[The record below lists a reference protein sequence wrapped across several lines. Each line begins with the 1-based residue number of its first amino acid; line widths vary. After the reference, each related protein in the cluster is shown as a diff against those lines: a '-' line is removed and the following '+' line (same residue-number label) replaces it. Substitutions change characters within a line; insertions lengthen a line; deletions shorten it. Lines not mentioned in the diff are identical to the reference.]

1 MDEANNM
8 PNLLDHHASQAHTK
22 GLVDGLRR
30 IRGSVFD
37 AWTSRSR
44 SDSLHRAMGRTLD
57 DAFALALI
65 VEYLRRAR
73 PESVRI
79 RGVGDLAT
87 KADVGDMARLVE
99 TKRMPAWARFSSV
112 LNGKLTIPADIRKLL
127 FAQWLPS
134 LYATFDGELPI
145 TILGEF
151 HQMCLSAPLTG
162 RGPQN
167 ERRAKGAH
175 YTPAPLVDYMVGR
188 ALGQL
193 RADRSGCDAI
203 RVLDP
208 SCGCGAFLVAVLR
221 YLGTYRDKTAPV
233 LLCGSDIDA
242 RAVVLAGLSLV
253 LAALVPRA
261 DGRSALMAASVR
273 NRSLEV
279 QDFLAIDAWQNQ
291 EFDLI
296 IGAPPFIRVE
306 QMHSAYPD
314 RVREYRRTYS
324 TAQDGQFDLY
334 MPFIEKSVNLLKPGG
349 RLAFSVSNGF
359 LRNRSGAKLRQFLH
373 EHCSV
378 EEIIEFEDDRIYPD
392 ASVQI
397 AILLASKTE
406 PRVRTRYALVPED
419 RPVREQLGRVYR
431 PSCRFVSRSK
441 VLRISLPNG
450 SSDAWPLHSAQDGG
464 FLDHMDRV
472 ATALGQLPVRVSLGV
487 CTGAD
492 GVFLLRP
499 NGPPVGRITPVV
511 TRSGQQL
518 GLESAALRPIRR
530 ARQSTVSRGGGT
542 GHLCVFPYDTN
553 GEVLGER
560 AFRKTYP
567 MAYEYL
573 LTHRQR
579 LLSRR
584 LCPSQAWYA
593 LRKVDVVS
601 HFGKVK
607 IISPTVC
614 SARGFHLDT
623 DGVLCHHSLL
633 TISPLDR
640 SIDLHYLL
648 GILNSELLWRYISL
662 RSARMGGERRVLRLQ
677 LARRLPVVFPQTRAQ
692 RTLAARIA
700 RRCHRVGPS
709 ACVDDLVRELYGM

>member
-1 MDEANNM
+1 MNQVNNM
-8 PNLLDHHASQAHTK
+8 PNLLEHHASQAHMK
-22 GLVDGLRR
+22 GLVDGLRG

-37 AWTSRSR
+37 TWTSRCR
-44 SDSLHRAMGRTLD
+44 SDRLHRAIGRTLD
-57 DAFALALI
+57 DALALTLI

-79 RGVGDLAT
+79 RGVGDLAA
-87 KADVGDMARLVE
+87 KARIGDMARLAE
-99 TKRMPAWARFSSV
+99 TKRMPAWARFSGL
-112 LNGKLTIPADIRKLL
+112 LNGKLTMPADIRKLL
-127 FAQWLPS
+127 FAQSLPS
-134 LYATFDGELPI
+134 FYATFRDELPV
-145 TILGEF
+145 TILGDF
-151 HQMCLSAPLTG
+151 HQMCLSAPLT
-162 RGPQN
+162 RLGPHK

-188 ALGQL
+188 ALAQL
-193 RADRSGCDAI
+193 RDDGTARDAI

-221 YLGTYRDKTAPV
+221 HLGTHEDNTPRA

-261 DGRSALMAASVR
+261 DDRSALMAASAC
-273 NRSLEV
+273 NRSLVV

-296 IGAPPFIRVE
+296 IGGPPFIRVE
-306 QMHSAYPD
+306 QMHSTYPD
-314 RVREYRRTYS
+314 RVREYRRAYS

-334 MPFIEKSVNLLKPGG
+334 MPFIEKSFHLLRPGG
-349 RLAFSVSNGF
+349 RLAFSLSNSF
-359 LRNRSGAKLRQFLH
+359 LRSKSGARLRRFLSH
-373 EHCSV
+373 HCAV

-406 PRVRTRYALVPED
+406 ARVRTRYAFVPKN

-431 PSCRFVSRSK
+431 PSCRSVSRSK

-450 SSDAWPLHSAQDGG
+450 SSDAWPLHSAQDGA
-464 FLDHMDRV
+464 FLDHMDHV
-472 ATALGQLPVRVSLGV
+472 ATALGQLPVHVSLGL

-499 NGPPVGRITPVV
+499 NGPPVRRITPVV
-511 TRSGQQL
+511 TRSGQEL
-518 GLESAALRPIRR
+518 NLESGALKPIRR
-530 ARQSTVSRGGGT
+530 ARQSGVSLKEGP
-542 GHLCVFPYDTN
+542 GHLCVFPYDKS
-553 GEVLGER
+553 GEVLDEQV
-560 AFRKTYP
+560 FRKTYP

-573 LTHRQR
+573 LTYRQR

-584 LCPSQAWYA
+584 LCPSQPWYA
-593 LRKVDVVS
+593 LRKVDVAS
-601 HFGKVK
+601 HFGKAK

-633 TISPLDR
+633 TVTPLDR
-640 SIDLHYLL
+640 AIDLRYLL
-648 GILNSELLWRYISL
+648 GTLNSELLWRYICL
-662 RSARMGGERRVLRLQ
+662 RSARIGGERRVLRLQ
-677 LARRLPVVFPQTRAQ
+677 LARRLPVVLPQTRAQ

-709 ACVDDLVRELYGM
+709 ARVDDLVRELYGT

>member
-1 MDEANNM
+1 MDKPQDL
-8 PNLLDHHASQAHTK
+8 PNLLDDNASQSHTSD
-22 GLVDGLRR
+22 LVGRLRQV
-30 IRGSVFD
+30 RGNTFN
-37 AWTSRSR
+37 AWTSRCR
-44 SDSLHRAMGRTLD
+44 SDRLHRAIARALD
-57 DAFALALI
+57 DALALALI
-65 VEYLRRAR
+65 VEYLRRAGLQSGR
-73 PESVRI
+73 SC
-79 RGVGDLAT
+79 GVEDLAT
-87 KADVGDMARLVE
+87 GACIRDMARLAE
-99 TKRMPAWARFSSV
+99 ARRAPAWARFSG
-112 LNGKLTIPADIRKLL
+112 LLKGKLVIPADIRESL
-127 FAQWLPS
+127 FAQSLPS

-151 HQMCLSAPLTG
+151 HQMCVSAPLTG

-175 YTPAPLVDYMVGR
+175 YTPAPLVDYIVGR
-188 ALGQL
+188 AMAQL
-193 RADRSGCDAI
+193 RADGTACDAM

-221 YLGTYRDKTAPV
+221 HLGTRRDKTAPV

-242 RAVVLAGLSLV
+242 RAVVLAGLSLL
-253 LAALVPRA
+253 LAALVPRV
-261 DGRSALMAASVR
+261 DGRSALMTGSVR
-273 NRSLEV
+273 NRNLV
-279 QDFLAIDAWQNQ
+279 VKDFLAIDTWRDE

-296 IGAPPFIRVE
+296 IGGPPFVRVE
-306 QMHSAYPD
+306 QMHGIYPD

-334 MPFIEKSVNLLKPGG
+334 MPFIEKSAHLLRPGG
-349 RLAFSVSNGF
+349 RLAFSLSNGF
-359 LRNRSGAKLRQFLH
+359 LRSKSGARLRRLLSN
-373 EHCSV
+373 HCSV

-392 ASVQI
+392 TSVQI

-406 PRVRTRYALVPED
+406 PRVRTRYAFVPKD

-472 ATALGQLPVRVSLGV
+472 ATPLGQLPVRASLGV

-518 GLESAALRPIRR
+518 GLEAAALRPIRR

-553 GEVLGER
+553 GEVLREQ

-584 LCPSQAWYA
+584 LCPSQPWYA
-593 LRKVDVVS
+593 LRKVDVAS

-677 LARRLPVVFPQTRAQ
+677 VARRLPVVFPQTRAQ